1 MLTKFF
7 NAINFTLALLLPLFS
22 LNIILSNSNPDDF
35 FPFIFIC
42 LGFCDTLLGI
52 NLLNSNKKI
61 LSFSSFTL
69 AFFLF
74 ILVGS
79 KVCIYN

>member
-1 MLTKFF
+1 MVRKLF
-7 NAINFTLALLLPLFS
+7 NVINFTLALLLPLFS
-22 LNIILSNSNPDDF
+22 LNIILSKYDPDDF

-42 LGFCDTLLGI
+42 LGLCDTLLGI

-61 LSFSSFTL
+61 LSFSSFIL
-69 AFFLF
+69 AGFLF